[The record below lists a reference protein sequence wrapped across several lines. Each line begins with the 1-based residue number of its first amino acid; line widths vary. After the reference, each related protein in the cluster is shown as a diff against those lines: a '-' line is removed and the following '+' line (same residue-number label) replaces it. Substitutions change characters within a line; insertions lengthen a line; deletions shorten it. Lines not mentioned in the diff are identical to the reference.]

1 LQAPA
6 NSPVQSSSL
15 RLHKDIELTS
25 SIVICTRNRPVPL
38 RKCLEAISHLEPA
51 PDELIVV
58 DNSAGDKQTESAALQ
73 FSARYLVEP
82 LRGLSRARNRG
93 LAESNSEIV
102 VFVDDDAVPTATWLG
117 HLVEPF
123 TDPSVAVVTGETI
136 DEGSVGSRIEE
147 EPARTLSNKDA
158 KWFEIATFGGL
169 GIGANMALRK
179 SACKGWKVF
188 DERLG
193 RGAPF
198 RGGEEQ
204 YAFARL
210 ISLGYSAVHI
220 PAALVVHPS
229 EIRISIEQSA
239 SYAIAYWWLLFFDFP
254 GHRLQLVQFLF
265 RRLRHKPL
273 SWPRSSPDLG
283 PIITSGWRVRIKA
296 GLAGTLLYLR
306 ARKSKGE

>member
-1 LQAPA
+1 M
-6 NSPVQSSSL
+6 
-15 RLHKDIELTS
+15 
-25 SIVICTRNRPVPL
+25 
-38 RKCLEAISHLEPA
+38 RKCLEAIAHLKPA

-82 LRGLSRARNRG
+82 IRGLSRARNRG
-93 LAESNSEIV
+93 LAESNSEII

-117 HLVEPF
+117 NLLEPF
-123 TDPSVAVVTGETI
+123 ADPGVAVVTGETI
-136 DEGSVGSRIEE
+136 DQDSVGGRIEE
-147 EPARTLSNKDA
+147 EPVRTLSNRDP

-179 SACKGWKVF
+179 SACTGWKVF

-198 RGGEEQ
+198 QGGEEQ

-210 ISLGYSAVHI
+210 ISLGYSAVHV

-239 SYAIAYWWLLFFDFP
+239 SCAIAYWLLLFFDFP
-254 GHRLQLVQFLF
+254 GHRLELIRFII
-265 RRLRHKPL
+265 RRLRHQPL
-273 SWPRSSPDLG
+273 TWPRSSPDLG
-283 PIITSGWRVRIKA
+283 PIITSGLRVRIKA
-296 GLAGTLLYLR
+296 SLAGTLLYLR
-306 ARKSKGE
+306 ARKVKDK